1 MTDIR
6 VIAKR
11 VIAGESQEG
20 DALALAEYVERVE
33 EANKQKLL
41 RRLQKIK
48 DDQAVNDF
56 LWGTE
61 PIPDEGD

>member
-6 VIAKR
+6 EIAKR
-11 VIAGESQEG
+11 VIAGEMQEG

-33 EANKQKLL
+33 EANKRELL
-41 RRLQKIK
+41 RKLGDLEERLK
-48 DDQAVNDF
+48 VNAF

-61 PIPDEGD
+61 PIPDEDE